1 MEKVMK
7 QQRDKFEMQKNQY
20 QEQIKTLRKRIEQK
34 RINLGHLFSYKEWES
49 EKLVPETM
57 IIEKGEENVSEL
69 TSHGIQDE
77 QMKKKAEEIMNYYMN
92 YHYSSDSQEESLKAN
107 PQEE

>member
-1 MEKVMK
+1 
-7 QQRDKFEMQKNQY
+7 
-20 QEQIKTLRKRIEQK
+20 
-34 RINLGHLFSYKEWES
+34 
-49 EKLVPETM
+49 M